1 MASIPF
7 KIAPKDTPLP
17 SGGSAYC
24 KVLSPRKA
32 LSKVYLPLFACKV
45 AAGFPSPAADYID
58 KTLDLNELLVA
69 KPAATYFVRV
79 QGDSMINAG
88 IHPNDILVVDRSID
102 PIPGKIVICALNNEI
117 TVKRLAYENEHWKLK
132 AENEEYPD
140 FPLNDDLELV
150 VWGVVTSVIH
160 LL

>member
-7 KIAPKDTPLP
+7 QVAPKDRPLP
-17 SGGSAYC
+17 SGTSACC
-24 KVLSPRKA
+24 KVLLPRKA
-32 LSKVYLPLFACKV
+32 LSKVHLPLFACKV

-88 IHPNDILVVDRSID
+88 IHPNDILIVDRSID
-102 PIPGKIVICALNNEI
+102 PVPGKIVICALNNEI
-117 TVKRLAYENEHWKLK
+117 TVKRLAFENEQWKLK
-132 AENEEYPD
+132 AENAAYPD
-140 FPLNDDLELV
+140 FLLNDDLELV
-150 VWGVVTSVIH
+150 IWGVVTSVIH